1 MSVYEIS
8 TVTVL
13 IGMYKSD
20 QTDVQMTRRI
30 SKVII
35 HGKYNAVNYVS
46 CLITKVIC
54 MTFDL
59 LLQFECD

>member
-8 TVTVL
+8 TVTDL

-46 CLITKVIC
+46 CLTAKVMC
-54 MTFDL
+54 MIFDL
-59 LLQFECD
+59 LLQFDFA